1 MILKSRPTLILV
13 LILLLLVG
21 ISVVWS
27 ARKPFNTSVSSV
39 EAQTN
44 PPAEGSLRWYAQ
56 QSAANGE
63 TQFAL
68 ILSPRIPVATSLSDA
83 IEDYGVV
90 VGELLAQESVWYD
103 PPDTIYTWYKFRLTE
118 TLKQKPFVACATC
131 TFTPTPPASLLPLQS
146 GEILVPLLGG
156 SAMIDNVVVE
166 TNIDNF
172 GGLVEG
178 QNYLLFLNL
187 DSVNQKGNFP
197 IGPQGILVV
206 NSDSTF
212 SPVMMLATGE
222 TEPIIS
228 GLVTQ
233 YGNSLTNLRAAL
245 TPAPT
250 PTPTPTCNSSQQ
262 QACLDDGGTWNSS
275 NCTCTP
281 AFDPCLKKPWLCE

>member
-27 ARKPFNTSVSSV
+27 ARKPFNTSLSSV

-44 PPAEGSLRWYAQ
+44 PPADGSLRWYAQ

-68 ILSPRIPVATSLSDA
+68 ILSPRIPVASSLSDA

-131 TFTPTPPASLLPLQS
+131 TFTPTPPSSLLPLQS

-187 DSVNQKGNFP
+187 DSVNQKGNLP

-206 NSDSTF
+206 NPDSTF

-228 GLVTQ
+228 GLVSQ

-245 TPAPT
+245 TPG
-250 PTPTPTCNSSQQ
+250 SD
-262 QACLDDGGTWNSS
+262 CLS
-275 NCTCTP
+275 
-281 AFDPCLKKPWLCE
+281 A

>member
-1 MILKSRPTLILV
+1 MIFKSRPTLIIV
-13 LILLLLVG
+13 LIILLLVG
-21 ISVVWS
+21 ISLVWS
-27 ARKPFNTSVSSV
+27 ARKPISSLPSV

-68 ILSPRIPVATSLSDA
+68 ILSPRIPVAASLSDA
-83 IEDYGVV
+83 IEDYGLV
-90 VGELLAQESVWYD
+90 VGELVTQESVWYD
-103 PPDTIYTWYKFRLTE
+103 PPDKIYTWYKFRVTE
-118 TLKQKPFVACATC
+118 TLKQKPYVPCVTC

-146 GEILVPLLGG
+146 NEILVPLLGG
-156 SAMIDNVVVE
+156 SALIDSVVIE
-166 TNIDNF
+166 TNIEDF

-178 QNYLLFLNL
+178 QKYLLFLNL

-206 NSDSTF
+206 NPDSTF
-212 SPVMMLATGE
+212 SPVMMLATNE
-222 TEPIIS
+222 SEPIIN

-245 TPAPT
+245 
-250 PTPTPTCNSSQQ
+250 
-262 QACLDDGGTWNSS
+262 
-275 NCTCTP
+275 
-281 AFDPCLKKPWLCE
+281 